1 MHYTEA
7 LLLILPTA
15 ALPSKT
21 SHMRKHVGLTL
32 ELEGQKSNLNAWVLN
47 VADARMAIRG
57 VKDVGDMYANR

>member
-1 MHYTEA
+1 
-7 LLLILPTA
+7 
-15 ALPSKT
+15 
-21 SHMRKHVGLTL
+21 MRKHVGLTL